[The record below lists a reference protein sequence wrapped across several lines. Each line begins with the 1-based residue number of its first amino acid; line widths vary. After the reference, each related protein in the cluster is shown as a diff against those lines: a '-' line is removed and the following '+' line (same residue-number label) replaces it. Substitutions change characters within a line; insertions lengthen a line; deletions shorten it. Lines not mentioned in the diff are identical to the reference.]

1 MKHFRRMIPPFT
13 AAWMAVSLAAPVL
26 AADGEKIA
34 RLFDLL
40 DVLTVLPI
48 VLMVLFLTAVEI
60 RSALRRKRETNA
72 GDFCNERAQK

>member
-1 MKHFRRMIPPFT
+1 MKHFRHAATILT
-13 AAWMAVSLAAPVL
+13 AVWMAVSLAAPVL
-26 AADGEKIA
+26 AADGDKTA

-48 VLMVLFLTAVEI
+48 VLMILFLTAVEI
-60 RSALRRKRETNA
+60 RSAIRRKKETNA